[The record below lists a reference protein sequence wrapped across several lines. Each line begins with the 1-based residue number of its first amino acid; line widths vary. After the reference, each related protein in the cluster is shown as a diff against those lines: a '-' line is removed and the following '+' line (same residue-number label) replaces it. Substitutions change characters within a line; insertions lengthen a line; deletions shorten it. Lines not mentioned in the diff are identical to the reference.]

1 MSPSS
6 SLHPRDHPHNTSGR
20 VGGLLS
26 VWEKRTEEAQQ
37 QQLSRSPHHHHH
49 HSSSSSLK
57 LFSKSSS
64 HSSIMSMTSHEKLKI
79 CVIGNPKCG
88 KTSLVLSY
96 LESDRELPHSTLD
109 EITTKIIHQGHEI
122 SLTISDTNG
131 SDDYDRYRTKIM
143 YPHSDVFIIC
153 YSIVSRQ
160 HYENVKLKWIPEV
173 KMLCPNALIVL
184 CATKC
189 DLRDDHRYISNTS
202 HIVSRHEVKKLLL
215 DSQLDPSAYVECSV
229 FDQGMGVKEVFDKAI
244 QLYLNSSSNHH
255 HHHHLSSS
263 SQDKKKK

>member
-109 EITTKIIHQGHEI
+109 EITTK
-122 SLTISDTNG
+122 SMYSTINYNEHNKYLDHTVTQQPS
-131 SDDYDRYRTKIM
+131 
-143 YPHSDVFIIC
+143 PFILYC
-153 YSIVSRQ
+153 
-160 HYENVKLKWIPEV
+160 N
-173 KMLCPNALIVL
+173 
-184 CATKC
+184 
-189 DLRDDHRYISNTS
+189 NT
-202 HIVSRHEVKKLLL
+202 
-215 DSQLDPSAYVECSV
+215 
-229 FDQGMGVKEVFDKAI
+229 F
-244 QLYLNSSSNHH
+244 
-255 HHHHLSSS
+255 LSSYFIVTTQKS
-263 SQDKKKK
+263 FIKDMKSLSPFQIPMDRMIMIDIELKSCILIPMSLLFVIP